1 MQTLAKLSFVAAA
14 AVLAGA
20 CGGELADPASST
32 VEGLALV
39 SFQPSAGPASL
50 ARSRPA
56 DCPWCTTSFGAE
68 VSVLSPTTLPGVNL
82 WLDGW
87 SGSRRCLYSQHD
99 SPEDGFTLVAGRPT
113 IVGFSQASVD
123 CTAPFTVDRIA
134 VRMRSGET
142 LVYEGSW
149 SVSLSFVE

>member
-1 MQTLAKLSFVAAA
+1 MRTNLAFVAAA
-14 AVLAGA
+14 AVLAVA
-20 CGGELADPASST
+20 CGGDFEEPASAPI
-32 VEGLALV
+32 EGLALV
-39 SFQPSAGPASL
+39 SVQPSSAASL

-56 DCPWCTTSFGAE
+56 NCPWCTTSFSAE

-99 SPEDGFTLVAGRPT
+99 SPEDGFTLAAARPT
-113 IVGFSQASVD
+113 IVGFSQASVE
-123 CTAPFTVDRIA
+123 CAAPFTVDRIE

-142 LVYEGSW
+142 LVYQGSW
-149 SVSLSFVE
+149 AVSLSFVE